1 MKLDDLE
8 RLVKQKRGNMG
19 IRAAAREIEISPTT
33 LIKIERGHIPDMK
46 TLDKVCDWIGEN
58 PEQFTGIGGLQIA
71 FKQKATVP
79 KPIAKSLAVLI
90 QNASEEFAKKIE
102 VEGH

>member
-1 MKLDDLE
+1 MKLDELAG
-8 RLVKQKRGNMG
+8 LVQKKRGNMG
-19 IRAAAREIEISPTT
+19 IRAAAREINISPTT
-33 LIKIERGHIPDMK
+33 LTKIEHGHIPDMK

-58 PEQFTGIGGLQIA
+58 PEQFTGMGGLQIA

-79 KPIAKSLAVLI
+79 KKIAKSLAVLI
-90 QNASEEFAKKIE
+90 QSASKEFAEKIE